1 MFSLFLYLRS
11 LKAKYQPLVIRK
23 IIRAVDKEK
32 KLAQTSILETM
43 MMLNKTWGEVT
54 EQTIGHC
61 FRKSETLLEAQEGAI
76 NDHDDPFRGLV
87 DDGEDDSAA
96 DQLKFHLNQL
106 REARRDLAPE
116 NLDTD
121 WLVHFDREVA
131 TNESRPLS
139 ADKTVN
145 EQLPQPLEDS
155 SSDKDQ
161 VPNEPISPPSRNEV
175 DMAIQILNRL
185 TLFTTDLD
193 LDSLLLKVS
202 NKLNQRRL
210 DRMEQYFISQ
220 FFIKNINYS
229 ILILIFL

>member
-1 MFSLFLYLRS
+1 
-11 LKAKYQPLVIRK
+11 
-23 IIRAVDKEK
+23 
-32 KLAQTSILETM
+32 

-106 REARRDLAPE
+106 REARRDLGPE

-121 WLVHFDREVA
+121 GLVDFDREVA
-131 TNESRPLS
+131 SNESRPLS
-139 ADKTVN
+139 ADKIVN
-145 EQLPQPLEDS
+145 KQLPQPLEDS

-161 VPNEPISPPSRNEV
+161 VPNEPISPPSRNKV

-202 NKLNQRRL
+202 NK
-210 DRMEQYFISQ
+210 
-220 FFIKNINYS
+220 IN
-229 ILILIFL
+229 